1 MEQVDQAYLDEILKF
16 SKPPEQRKKGDVK
29 LPEQEVTYE
38 DLQKMAEDLHKKDRD
53 ASMNLIIQCLQFLV
67 QIWGNQL
74 NNRSGA
80 EKLSTKG
87 KMDSAIYAQT
97 REYIK
102 PLLRKLQ
109 NKSLPEDITDS
120 LTEIVKHLLER
131 NYILVSI
138 SIAVNLLKLLD
149 DKVYKSKKKFSL
161 KLTIC

>member
-1 MEQVDQAYLDEILKF
+1 MRNDFQEAMEQVDQAYLDELLKS
-16 SKPPEQRKKGDVK
+16 SKPGEQRKKGDVTI
-29 LPEQEVTYE
+29 PEQEITYE

-53 ASMNLIIQCLQFLV
+53 AGMTMIIQCLQFLV
-67 QIWGNQL
+67 KVWGNQL
-74 NNRSGA
+74 NSRSGA

-97 REYIK
+97 REYLK

-138 SIAVNLLKLLD
+138 IVKLSYL
-149 DKVYKSKKKFSL
+149 
-161 KLTIC
+161 CRR